1 MLIRWNEKV
10 RWVQDFL
17 LLPQG
22 FKRFPSDL
30 PRARWR
36 NLVCAECLLMIKPMM
51 VSFCFIEGW
60 CWVIGV
66 GFENTCTISRKWNVS
81 RGFTITF
88 TFNNDADNHFYKCI
102 YLFQMLYRIKS
113 VFFIKIHVQVLYIQ
127 IWFKCETSLLFLL
140 IKIMVCR
147 KKLFL
152 EKYSM

>member
-66 GFENTCTISRKWNVS
+66 GLRTLAQFQGSEMSPGFLQSLLHSTTTQITISINV
-81 RGFTITF
+81 FTCFKCYTELNQFFLSKYMLRFYIF
-88 TFNNDADNHFYKCI
+88 KFDLNVKHHFY
-102 YLFQMLYRIKS
+102 
-113 VFFIKIHVQVLYIQ
+113 FF
-127 IWFKCETSLLFLL
+127 W
-140 IKIMVCR
+140 
-147 KKLFL
+147 
-152 EKYSM
+152 